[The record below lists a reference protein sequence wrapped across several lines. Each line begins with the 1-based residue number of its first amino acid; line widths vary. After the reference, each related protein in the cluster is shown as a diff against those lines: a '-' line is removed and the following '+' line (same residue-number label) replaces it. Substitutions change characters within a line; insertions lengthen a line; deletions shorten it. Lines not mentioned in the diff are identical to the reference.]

1 MPTALE
7 LTHEGWKSYL
17 SSARGRTIPEPTA
30 AEADVRDRLLNRV
43 REAVAVM
50 KSRFGVR
57 RVILF
62 GSLAYPFSSVSVSD
76 VDLAVEGLAADDY
89 WRAWGLAEEVI
100 NDRPVD
106 LVEMERASEA
116 LRRAIARHGVEL

>member
-17 SSARGRTIPEPTA
+17 ASARQRTIPEPTV
-30 AEADVRDRLLNRV
+30 AEAHMRERLLSRV
-43 REAVAVM
+43 REAVSVL

-62 GSLAYPFSSVSVSD
+62 GSLAYTSSFASVSD
-76 VDLAVEGLAADDY
+76 VDLAVEGLAAEDY

-106 LVEMERASEA
+106 LVEMERAGEA

>member
-7 LTHEGWKSYL
+7 LTREGWKSYL
-17 SSARGRTIPEPTA
+17 ASARDRVMSESNVA
-30 AEADVRDRLLNRV
+30 DADVREHLLNRV
-43 REAVAVM
+43 REAVALL

-62 GSLAYPFSSVSVSD
+62 GSLAYPSPFVAVSD
-76 VDLAVEGLAADDY
+76 VDLAVEGLEAVDY
-89 WRAWGLAEEVI
+89 WKAWGLVEEVI
-100 NDRPVD
+100 HDRPVD
-106 LVEMERASEA
+106 FVEMERASEA